1 MDATLG
7 LGNDYIKVRVNLK
20 TIWMIKFMKE
30 LRT

>member
-1 MDATLG
+1 VDVTLG
-7 LGNDYIKVRVNLK
+7 LSNDYIKVGVNPK